1 MRTLLGLGLRGLGS
15 LGGLGFRARGEG
27 VSGFRD
33 FGVHGVSGLGFGL
46 MDSYIGFWA
55 SGLRER
61 VSSFKVEGRNRRP
74 YALKIPGVLDPSC
87 KLMELVWGFRNVF

>member
-1 MRTLLGLGLRGLGS
+1 
-15 LGGLGFRARGEG
+15 
-27 VSGFRD
+27 
-33 FGVHGVSGLGFGL
+33 